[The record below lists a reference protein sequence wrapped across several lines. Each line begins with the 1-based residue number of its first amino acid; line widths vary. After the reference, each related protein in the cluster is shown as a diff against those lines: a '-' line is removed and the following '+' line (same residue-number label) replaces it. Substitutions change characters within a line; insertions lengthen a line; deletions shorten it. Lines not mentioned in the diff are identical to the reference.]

1 MPTVLYA
8 RWRNAPA
15 GCPLEMFS
23 ELDPARWE
31 TRKVEVFAG
40 DRWHWAG
47 PDGASHGGGTGL
59 GEVPIPPLAEIQRD
73 IEFDARE
80 ISADEFEVACARAR
94 A

>member
-1 MPTVLYA
+1 MPTYLYA

-15 GCPLEMFS
+15 GSPLEMFS
-23 ELDPARWE
+23 ELDHARWE

-47 PDGASHGGGTGL
+47 PDGSSHGETR
-59 GEVPIPPLAEIQRD
+59 LAEIPLPPFAEIVRD
-73 IEFDARE
+73 IEFAARE
-80 ISADEFEVACARAR
+80 ISAAEFEVAWARAR

>member
-1 MPTVLYA
+1 MPTFLHA

-23 ELDPARWE
+23 ELDHARWE
-31 TRKVEVFAG
+31 TRKVELFAG

-47 PDGASHGGGTGL
+47 PEGSSHGATGL
-59 GEVPIPPLAEIQRD
+59 GEAPIPPLAEIQRD

-80 ISADEFEVACARAR
+80 IPGDEFEAAWARAR

>member
-1 MPTVLYA
+1 MTSYLHA

-15 GCPLEMFS
+15 GSPLEMFS

-31 TRKVEVFAG
+31 TRKAEVFAG

-47 PDGASHGGGTGL
+47 PDGSSHGGTQL
-59 GEVPIPPLAEIQRD
+59 GEVPIPPLAEIVRD
-73 IEFDARE
+73 LQFEARE
-80 ISADEFEVACARAR
+80 ISADEFEVAWARAR